1 MSSDNVDS
9 SDKPNASQPSPDQIT
24 AAIEADVA
32 ELNEL
37 LSRETLD
44 EAGEASVE
52 ELLAR
57 LESADGVAKGVENKL
72 DALLGNL
79 DTLLA
84 SLEKNDDSVQTDSQQ
99 PSESKDEPAADNK
112 DP

>member
-9 SDKPNASQPSPDQIT
+9 SDKPNGSHPNPDQIT

-79 DTLLA
+79 DNLLA
-84 SLEKNDDSVQTDSQQ
+84 SLEKNDDSVQTDS
-99 PSESKDEPAADNK
+99 SESTDEPAADNK
-112 DP
+112 EP

>member
-9 SDKPNASQPSPDQIT
+9 SDKPNGSQASPDQIT

-79 DTLLA
+79 DNLLA
-84 SLEKNDDSVQTDSQQ
+84 SLEKNDDSVQTDSPQ
-99 PSESKDEPAADNK
+99 PSESTDEPAADNK